1 MLMVGLE
8 SGAAIM
14 ELTVENLKRQKVGP
28 AYKVNKPE
36 AVQVKIEIKYGNLIP
51 YRTKL

>member
-1 MLMVGLE
+1 
-8 SGAAIM
+8 M

-28 AYKVNKPE
+28 TYKVNKPE

-51 YRTKL
+51 YQTKF